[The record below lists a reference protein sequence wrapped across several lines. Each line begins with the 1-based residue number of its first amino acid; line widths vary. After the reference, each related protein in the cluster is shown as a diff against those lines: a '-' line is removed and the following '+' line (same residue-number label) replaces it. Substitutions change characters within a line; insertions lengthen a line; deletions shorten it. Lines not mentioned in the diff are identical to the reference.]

1 VNFLSE
7 LLSVFLVK
15 ENTCLGTEI
24 KIFDKVIVCASWS
37 DRRLIRG

>member
-7 LLSVFLVK
+7 LISVSLAK
-15 ENTCLGTEI
+15 KNTCLGTEM

-37 DRRLIRG
+37 DGRLIRG